1 NQIEPF
7 TTQPR
12 CFTTAV
18 FKRHVPGKDTA
29 RDGLL
34 EPALAGDRC
43 GSWRL
48 HQSAGPGR
56 SKTQYEISTT
66 HPYHPHQ
73 FSIAKANNVSPPE
86 TTRYCVPSRSYVTGP
101 LLMEAP
107 RLACH
112 RGSPVRAF
120 IATKLP
126 DGSPV
131 KTKLPA
137 VLKTP

>member
-1 NQIEPF
+1 DVMASFNQGLRSLARLTPWLVSIRPF
-7 TTQPR
+7 G
-12 CFTTAV
+12 V
-18 FKRHVPGKDTA
+18 
-29 RDGLL
+29 
-34 EPALAGDRC
+34 
-43 GSWRL
+43 S
-48 HQSAGPGR
+48 
-56 SKTQYEISTT
+56 
-66 HPYHPHQ
+66 Q
-73 FSIAKANNVSPPE
+73 FSIAKANNVSPAE
-86 TTRYCVPSRSYVTGP
+86 TTRYCVPSRSYVIGP